1 MRRHDRLT
9 ALGIL
14 VLHFTPRQIRY
25 EPEHVLAMIRTALA
39 SRQGQQSQLGFGR
52 CRRHRRAAAETPTV
66 RRARDS
72 TGIRERQPL
81 ASQVGSVPVRAAR
94 VARDSG

>member
-14 VLHFTPRQIRY
+14 VLHFTPVQIRY

-39 SRQGQQSQLGFGR
+39 SRQGQQPQLGIR
-52 CRRHRRAAAETPTV
+52 TLPAA
-66 RRARDS
+66 
-72 TGIRERQPL
+72 
-81 ASQVGSVPVRAAR
+81 
-94 VARDSG
+94 